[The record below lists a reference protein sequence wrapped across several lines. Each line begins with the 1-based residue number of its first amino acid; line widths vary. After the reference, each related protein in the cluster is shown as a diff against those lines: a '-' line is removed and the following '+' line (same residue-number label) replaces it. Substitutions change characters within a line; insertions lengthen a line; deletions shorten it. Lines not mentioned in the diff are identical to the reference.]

1 MYCVKCKKEINEEE
15 AKKYNNYCENC
26 YKSTKNTK
34 SKKNLIILFII
45 LALIILIIAY
55 QNFTKSVSSNVINYN
70 VNVEKIGIT
79 TLNDDDIFYKYLK
92 DTYKGYKLIFVSVNF
107 KNNTQTNY
115 SDLSYQLV
123 SSNSNT
129 YSKVRSYVTDKEEF
143 LDNYYKIN
151 NKIFDDSTD
160 NILGEKNKRVILG
173 FMVSESELTNNTS
186 FTLITKNFGMSEN
199 EIESLKFNSSDI
211 IKSSSMLELY
221 KDDEL
226 EKAQQTIS
234 LAYSTS
240 INDWLGWMVKLEQT
254 YNYKYE
260 DLFGI
265 AFATIHVYAESTD
278 YSYGWNGRKIDT
290 NGSKLDFEKSKTFYP
305 DISSEIDYMSNAINE
320 IKDLYNNYNKSISS
334 LDKSKLLQ
342 MDKDVSH
349 ILKIKD
355 YFKLQYSR

>member
-1 MYCVKCKKEINEEE
+1 MYCIKCKKEINEEE
-15 AKKYNNYCENC
+15 AKKYNSYCENC

-55 QNFTKSVSSNVINYN
+55 QNFVKSVSPTVINYN
-70 VNVEKIGIT
+70 VNVEKVGIT
-79 TLNDDDIFYKYLK
+79 TPNDDDIFYKYLN
-92 DTYKGYKLIFVSVNF
+92 DSYKGCKLIFVSVNF
-107 KNNTQTNY
+107 KNNTQNNY
-115 SDLSYQLV
+115 SDLSYKLV

-129 YSKVRSYVTDKEEF
+129 YSKVRSYVTDKEEI

-160 NILGEKNKRVILG
+160 NILGGKNKRVILG

-199 EIESLKFNSSDI
+199 EIESLKFNSNDI

-240 INDWLGWMVKLEQT
+240 TNDWLGWTIKLEQA

-260 DLFGI
+260 DLFNV
-265 AFATIHVYAESTD
+265 AFASINAFADSTD
-278 YSYGWNGRKIDT
+278 YNYSWNGRKINT
-290 NGSKLDFEKSKTFYP
+290 KGSKLEFEKAKTFYS

-320 IKDLYNNYNKSISS
+320 IKDLYNSYNQSISS
-334 LDKSKLLQ
+334 LDKNKLLQ

-349 ILKIKD
+349 IWKIKD
-355 YFKLQYSR
+355 YFELQYSR